1 MLNRQAKPLDL
12 YREEEESQES
22 LIEVMEVGEEQGGDD
37 EEDEEAINQ
46 ADYDRGYAFDVDGMD
61 DDEDPDQMAIGI
73 DPEEVQRRQN
83 DILFAIQGVGEIK
96 DINGYDVFVKKSD
109 CEASLKDIHKWIK
122 YESNIHPI
130 VKLTLGEWK
139 FL

>member
-12 YREEEESQES
+12 YRQEEEESQGS
-22 LIEVMEVGEEQGGDD
+22 LIEVVDDRAAQGGDD
-37 EEDEEAINQ
+37 EEDEEAAGQ
-46 ADYDRGYAFDVDGMD
+46 GYHFDVDGMD
-61 DDEDPDQMAIGI
+61 DDEDRDEMERPI
-73 DPEEVQRRQN
+73 DPEEQQRRQN

-96 DINGYDVFVKKSD
+96 QVNGFDVFVKKSD
-109 CEASLKDIHKWIK
+109 CEASLKDIHKYIK
-122 YESNIHPI
+122 YESNVHPI